1 MDGKKGL
8 VPSNFIEKVPGT
20 FQLVCSLLGNFL
32 NNKHHFS
39 QMKISRI

>member
-20 FQLVCSLLGNFL
+20 SQLVCLLIGNYIL
-32 NNKHHFS
+32 N
-39 QMKISRI
+39 ITLIR